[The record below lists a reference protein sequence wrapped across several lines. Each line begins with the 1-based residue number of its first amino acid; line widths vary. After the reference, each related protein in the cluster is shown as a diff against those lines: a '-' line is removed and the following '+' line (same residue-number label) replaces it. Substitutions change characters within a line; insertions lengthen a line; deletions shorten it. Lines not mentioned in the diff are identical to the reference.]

1 MSQPTGTVTLL
12 FTDIEGSTSRW
23 ERHADRFGAA
33 LQDHDRIIREIAA
46 KYQGYEFKTVGDAF
60 MIAFQEAANA
70 VLCAGEIQ
78 IRFAFEAE
86 NNPLWKEVE
95 GLKIR
100 IGIHTGEP
108 TARERDYLGPPVNRT
123 SRICDAGHGGMTLL
137 SRETVLQCIELE
149 EWEFEDCGLHRLKDL
164 GQAER
169 IFRLK
174 HDKIPE
180 PATTQLRTLEAL
192 PHNFPA
198 QVTSFVGR
206 TQEITELK
214 GLLRSGKSR
223 LITMTGPGGTGKTRL
238 SMQLAADQMHHF
250 PGGIWFVE
258 LAGTSDHNA
267 VPFHLANALSIDLLP
282 NTSPLKQVIE
292 FLRRRTALLVLD
304 NFEQVTDAAD
314 IVAEI
319 LRECPTITCLIT
331 SRELLRITG
340 ELEYPL
346 EPLSTPP
353 TGSAGTDW
361 LQYDSVQ
368 LFIERCQSM
377 RQDFTVTDDIGPTI
391 VELCRRLEGI
401 PLALE
406 LAAARVR
413 GMSVKQ
419 ILQKLSHRFDL
430 LASGHRDL
438 PERQRTLRHAID
450 WSYDLL
456 SQDEQA
462 LFAELSVFTGGFYPE
477 AAEVVCTTY
486 GAFDLVFSL
495 RDKSLLKVEEI
506 DGSMRYRMLESLR
519 EYADEKLQANGKAEE
534 LRGRHA
540 DYYLELAQEW
550 GERLDGSGSN
560 ASDAMKVFHEE
571 IENMRK
577 GMDWSVECS
586 NDERTTAY
594 GKSLARYFL
603 AHGPYDECDTRLS
616 IAEDACRHLNQPSD
630 LSLLLLQHGRL
641 AWRRAA
647 YQESLELCQES
658 LQISES
664 VGDHSRM
671 IAALVTMGKIAWG
684 QADYSTACT
693 YWERGLEL
701 SREIRNVRYEA
712 VLLSNLAAVA
722 SDRGNLE
729 DASKYFADGLAIQR
743 RINHEVGVAYTLM
756 NSADVLRRQQRYDA
770 ACERLQESRE
780 LFTKLGYR
788 TEVAL
793 VCAQMGRTLF
803 ESGNT
808 EQAEELIAEGL
819 ATAHDLKDSR
829 CEMYALDVMAR
840 IEGRKGNYDR
850 SAELFQKSYDIAVE
864 VGDGKHVTDVLLHA
878 GEMLETQGA
887 NEAAY
892 WLLSVAMRD
901 YKEHGLADAAHAA
914 SALDRIGNTLDRS
927 VVNGITQ
934 QTQSASTSDAIGY
947 LTFQK

>member
-1 MSQPTGTVTLL
+1 MSKPTGVVTLL

-33 LQDHDRIIREIAA
+33 LQDHDRIIREILE

-60 MIAFQEAANA
+60 MIAFQEAPNA

-78 IRFAFEAE
+78 IRFAYEAE
-86 NNPLWKEVE
+86 NNPLWHEVE
-95 GLKIR
+95 GVRVR

-108 TARERDYLGPPVNRT
+108 TAREKDYLGPSVNRT
-123 SRICDAGHGGMTLL
+123 SRICDAGQGGMTLL
-137 SRETVLQCIELE
+137 SRETVLLCMELAD
-149 EWEFEDCGLHRLKDL
+149 WEFEDLGLHRLKDL

-169 IFRLK
+169 LFRLK
-174 HDKIPE
+174 HEKIPE
-180 PATTQLRTLEAL
+180 PPSTQLRTLEAL

-206 TQEITELK
+206 TRELSE
-214 GLLRSGKSR
+214 LIAILRSGKSR

-238 SMQLAADQMHHF
+238 SMQLAADQMQHF

-258 LAGTSDHNA
+258 LAGTRDHST

-304 NFEQVTDAAD
+304 NFEQVTEAAET
-314 IVAEI
+314 VAEI
-319 LRECPTITCLIT
+319 LRECPNITCLIT

-346 EPLSTPP
+346 ESLTTPP
-353 TGSAGTDW
+353 AGSVTADW

-368 LFIERCQSM
+368 LFIERCQSV
-377 RQDFTVTDDIGPTI
+377 REDFTVTDDLAPTI

-413 GMSVKQ
+413 GMSVTQ
-419 ILQKLSHRFDL
+419 ILEKLSSRFDL
-430 LASGHRDL
+430 LASGHGDL

-456 SQDEQA
+456 SEDEQA

-495 RDKSLLKVEEI
+495 RDKSLLKVEEM

-519 EYADEKLQANGKAEE
+519 EYADEKLQAGGKSQE
-534 LRGRHA
+534 LRDRHS

-577 GMDWSVECS
+577 GMDWSVDGS
-586 NDERTTAY
+586 SDERTTAF
-594 GKSLARYFL
+594 GKALARYFL
-603 AHGPYDECDTRLS
+603 AHGPYDECDARLT
-616 IAEDACRHLNQPSD
+616 IAENACRNLNQPSD

-647 YQESLELCQES
+647 YQESLQLCQES
-658 LQISES
+658 LSISES

-684 QADYSTACT
+684 QADYSTACS

-701 SREIRNVRYEA
+701 SREIKNVRYEA
-712 VLLSNLAAVA
+712 VLLSNLAAVE

-729 DASKYFADGLAIQR
+729 DASKYFADGLSIQR

-756 NSADVLRRQQRYDA
+756 NSADVLRRQQEYEA

-793 VCAQMGRTLF
+793 VCGQMGRTLF
-803 ESGNT
+803 ESGET
-808 EQAEELIAEGL
+808 EQAAELIAEGL

-829 CEMYALDVMAR
+829 CEMYALNVMGR
-840 IEGRKGNYDR
+840 IEGRRGNYPQ
-850 SAELFQKSYDIAVE
+850 ACALFRKSYDIACE
-864 VGDGKHVTDVLLHA
+864 LEDGKHITDVLLHA
-878 GEMLETQGA
+878 GEMLEAQGEKESA
-887 NEAAY
+887 FRV
-892 WLLSVAMRD
+892 LSVAFRD
-901 YKEHGLADAAHAA
+901 YNEHGLVDAVHAA
-914 SALDRIGNTLDRS
+914 SALERIRATLDS
-927 VVNGITQ
+927 AVVKNITQ
-934 QTQSASTSDAIGY
+934 ESQTASTSDAIGY
-947 LTFQK
+947 LAVAE